1 MKIGLV
7 LPGFSADERDWCI
20 PALLDFVRQLAA
32 CHTVRV
38 FALEYP
44 YRRDVYF
51 VDGAIVHSMN
61 GRNRGMR
68 YAPRLWLDTLAAIRA
83 EHRRAPFD
91 LLHAFW
97 ANEPAAIAVLAGR
110 ALRVPVI
117 VSIAGG
123 ELIGLRD
130 IHYGGQ
136 LRWIERTMVRWTLR
150 TADRVTVGSRY
161 LRQIAARWRA
171 DACLAPLGVNARL
184 FLPGRRESKPP
195 IRILN
200 VGSLVPVKGQ
210 RQLLRAFAQ
219 LAPCDACLEIIG
231 AGALEKE
238 LREQVHALR
247 IADRVAMPGAVSHDA
262 LAQKYRAA
270 DLFVQSSRHEAEG
283 MAVLEAAAC
292 GAPVVGTPVGIAPEL
307 ADSGGAVAAR
317 GFDANDLASAMA
329 AGLDAH
335 TRLGCRAREIVEQD
349 FALEATWRKWT
360 ELYQQTR
367 CA

>member
-1 MKIGLV
+1 MRIGVV

-32 CHTVRV
+32 CHTVHV

-44 YRRDVYF
+44 YRRDHYSVY
-51 VDGAIVHSMN
+51 GATVHSMN

-68 YAPRLWLDTLAAIRA
+68 YAPRLWLDALAAIRA
-83 EHRRAPFD
+83 EHCRAPFD

-97 ANEPAAIAVLAGR
+97 ANEPGLIAVLAGR
-110 ALRVPVI
+110 ALRVPIV

-136 LRWIERTMVRWTLR
+136 LRWIERMMVRWTTR
-150 TADRVTVGSRY
+150 AADRVTVGSRY

-171 DACLAPLGVNARL
+171 DACVAPLGVDARL
-184 FLPGRRESKPP
+184 FSPGRREGRPP

-200 VGSLVPVKGQ
+200 VASLIPVKGQ
-210 RQLLRAFAQ
+210 WQLLRAFAQ
-219 LAPCDACLEIIG
+219 LAPRDACLEIIG
-231 AGALEKE
+231 AGVLEKE
-238 LREQVHALR
+238 LREQAHALR
-247 IADRVAMPGAVSHDA
+247 IADRVAIPGAVSHEA
-262 LAQKYRAA
+262 LARKYRAA

-292 GAPVVGTPVGIAPEL
+292 GTPVVGTPVGIVPEL
-307 ADSGGAVAAR
+307 ANGGAAIAAR
-317 GFDANDLASAMA
+317 GFDVDDLASAMA
-329 AGLDAH
+329 AGLD
-335 TRLGCRAREIVEQD
+335 TRARLSCRAREIVERD

-367 CA
+367 RA